1 MFSFVI
7 LNETLVTAWLTGC
20 SVSCSWTSWWWM
32 LPKRRGTWSRST
44 PPSNK
49 RCEHTQNLVLFIY
62 LFCSLNFV
70 QKCLQHLLTKITF
83 NPQNTIISC
92 TNVNEKHEWQ
102 VKASRLILRVTY
114 VQIWT
119 FGGNVSKHFE
129 VEPCDRAVTLTSC
142 PLQL

>member
-1 MFSFVI
+1 MKRLSPVGSVCLAYWLFC
-7 LNETLVTAWLTGC
+7 LLQLDQLVVDAAKE
-20 SVSCSWTSWWWM
+20 
-32 LPKRRGTWSRST
+32 KRDMEQKHST
-44 PPSNK
+44 IQQKVRTHSK
-49 RCEHTQNLVLFIY
+49 SGVIY